1 VEKMPKKKGK
11 KAVEKPKEKEILLE
25 EVKPEEL
32 EEVLLRR
39 PEEEVRE
46 REQKLM
52 DRTAELESK
61 IYSVETSINR
71 IKRED
76 AEFRASFHKMEEN
89 VEDAMKL
96 YEVVS
101 AQENPFVSYSKITTA
116 ALERVNDLEEKVAAL
131 TGNLDDLSVD
141 MRIII
146 GREVDVEDIV
156 TKAVIGAL

>member
-1 VEKMPKKKGK
+1 MPKKKGK
-11 KAVEKPKEKEILLE
+11 KTVKKPEEKEVLLE

-46 REQKLM
+46 REQKLIE
-52 DRTAELESK
+52 RANELESK
-61 IYSVETSINR
+61 FYSVETSINR

-116 ALERVNDLEEKVAAL
+116 ALERVNDLEEKVSAI

-141 MRIII
+141 MRMII
-146 GREVDVEDIV
+146 GRDVDVGDIV

>member
-116 ALERVNDLEEKVAAL
+116 ALERVNDLEEKVATL

-146 GREVDVEDIV
+146 GRDVDVEDIV

>member
-1 VEKMPKKKGK
+1 MPKKKGK

-52 DRTAELESK
+52 ERTNELESK
-61 IYSVETSINR
+61 FYSVETSINR

-116 ALERVNDLEEKVAAL
+116 ALERVNDLEEKVATL

-146 GREVDVEDIV
+146 GRDVDVEDIV

>member
-1 VEKMPKKKGK
+1 MPKKKGK
-11 KAVEKPKEKEILLE
+11 KTVKKPEEKEVLLE

-46 REQKLM
+46 REQKLIE
-52 DRTAELESK
+52 RTNELESK
-61 IYSVETSINR
+61 FYSVETSINR

-116 ALERVNDLEEKVAAL
+116 ALERVNDLEEKVSAI

-146 GREVDVEDIV
+146 GRDVDVDDIV

>member
-1 VEKMPKKKGK
+1 MPKKKSK

-32 EEVLLRR
+32 EEVLLRK

-61 IYSVETSINR
+61 FYSVETSINR

-116 ALERVNDLEEKVAAL
+116 ALERVNDLEEKVATL

-146 GREVDVEDIV
+146 GREVDVDDIV

>member
-1 VEKMPKKKGK
+1 
-11 KAVEKPKEKEILLE
+11 
-25 EVKPEEL
+25 
-32 EEVLLRR
+32 
-39 PEEEVRE
+39 
-46 REQKLM
+46 
-52 DRTAELESK
+52 
-61 IYSVETSINR
+61 
-71 IKRED
+71 
-76 AEFRASFHKMEEN
+76 
-89 VEDAMKL
+89 MKL

-146 GREVDVEDIV
+146 GREVDVDDIV

>member
-1 VEKMPKKKGK
+1 MPKKKGK

-146 GREVDVEDIV
+146 GREVDVDDIV